1 MPRSGMPTLR
11 ARCAAALFDQ
21 HLGVDTASLDDRVAL
36 QMFRDIARANRDRL
50 GRQAPDW
57 QGLVF
62 ALTPETYG
70 FKSGVKS
77 DLT

>member
-1 MPRSGMPTLR
+1 LL
-11 ARCAAALFDQ
+11 AQ
-21 HLGVDTASLDDRVAL
+21 HLGVDTASLDDRAAL

-50 GRQAPDW
+50 ERRAPDW

-70 FKSGVKS
+70 FKTGVNA